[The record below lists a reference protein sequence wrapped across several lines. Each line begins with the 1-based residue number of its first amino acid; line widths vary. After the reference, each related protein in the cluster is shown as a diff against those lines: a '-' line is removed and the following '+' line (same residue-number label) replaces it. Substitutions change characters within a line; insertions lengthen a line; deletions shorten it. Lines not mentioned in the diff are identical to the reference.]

1 MSPRRTAAAL
11 EIHPLTLERWSDFET
26 LFGANGA
33 CGGCWCMAWR
43 AASPKAFEAGKGEGH
58 KRAMKRI
65 VKAGPPPGLLAYAGD
80 EAVGWCAVAPREV
93 YPRLRG
99 SRILA
104 PVDDQPVWSVSCFFV
119 RRDWR
124 RRGVTVALLKE
135 AARHVGRSGGRLLE
149 GYPTETDQ
157 EQPGAF
163 VWHGLASAFETAGF
177 REVARR
183 STHRPIMRRKAAR

>member
-1 MSPRRTAAAL
+1 MPPENAAASL
-11 EIHPLTLERWSDFET
+11 TIHPLTPERWSDFES

-43 AASPKAFEAGKGEGH
+43 TASPKAFDAAKGEGN
-58 KRAMKRI
+58 KRAIRRI
-65 VKAGPPPGLLAYAGD
+65 VKAGPPPGLLAYEGT
-80 EAVGWCAVAPREV
+80 EPIGWCAVAPREA
-93 YPRLRG
+93 YARLRG

-104 PVDDQPVWSVSCFFV
+104 PVDDQAVWSVTCFFV
-119 RRDWR
+119 RRDR
-124 RRGVTVALLKE
+124 RHRGVTVALLKE
-135 AARHVGRSGGRLLE
+135 AARHVARLGGRVVE

-163 VWHGLASAFETAGF
+163 VWHGLASAFRKAGF

-183 STHRPIMRRKAAR
+183 SRRRPIMRRKAAR